1 MKELNKKVFR
11 TIFILLSLFI
21 VVIIAAY
28 NITTYKREYENVQ
41 RSLTIM
47 DRNTEFKPM
56 EKQPERKDFEN
67 SIPIPSEII
76 PEPKERDF
84 ENMVI
89 MDYEVYTV
97 KLNNGNIEN
106 IINHSED
113 ASDFNVEEIAKK
125 IIGKEQG
132 KKVGNLYNNQYAYNY
147 NEDTIVIVNTKSV
160 NERLLFELIRSVVV
174 LMLVE
179 VIIYTISILLTKRIT
194 KPAKEAFE
202 KQKDFIADA
211 SHELK
216 TPLAVII
223 ASSDE
228 LKKDEEN
235 EQYIE
240 NIKYESER
248 MNTLIRSLLDLSK
261 LEKGV
266 SIDSYKDENISK
278 IIEKTC
284 LTFEAVAFEKDL
296 TIDMNIAEDITFKC
310 SKDEIEKLTSII
322 LDNAIKHGKE
332 KTSITVNVCKEKNL
346 TKIEITNVGDPIKT
360 GDEEKIFER
369 FYRADKSRNREANRY
384 GLGLAIAKNIVTNH
398 NGTIKA
404 FSKDGKTTFEIKFN
418 KK

>member
-21 VVIIAAY
+21 VILIAAY
-28 NITTYKREYENVQ
+28 NITIYKREYESVQ
-41 RSLTIM
+41 RSLTMM
-47 DRNTEFKPM
+47 DRNKPM
-56 EKQPERKDFEN
+56 DKWLEHKESEN
-67 SIPIPSEII
+67 SSQMPGENI

-84 ENMVI
+84 DNMVI

-97 KLNNGNIEN
+97 KLNQGNIEN
-106 IINHSED
+106 IINHSEN
-113 ASDFNVEEIAKK
+113 ASDFNSKESAQQ
-125 IIGKEQG
+125 IIEKGQG
-132 KKVGNLYNNQYAYNY
+132 KSIGNLYNNQYAYNY
-147 NEDTIVIVNTKSV
+147 NGDTIIIVNTRSI
-160 NERLLFELIRSVVV
+160 NERLLFELLRSIAI
-174 LMLVE
+174 LLLGE
-179 VIIYTISILLTKRIT
+179 LIIYLAAKLLTRHIT
-194 KPAKEAFE
+194 KPAKESFE

-228 LKKDEEN
+228 LKKDKEN

-284 LTFEAVAFEKDL
+284 LTFEAIAFEKEL
-296 TIDMNIAEDITFKC
+296 MIDMNIEKDIILKC
-310 SKDEIEKLTSII
+310 SEEEIEKLIAII
-322 LDNAIKHGKE
+322 LDNAIKHGE
-332 KTSITVNVCKEKNL
+332 ERTTITVNVNKEKNSI
-346 TKIEITNVGDPIKT
+346 KIAITNIGDPIKSE
-360 GDEEKIFER
+360 DEEKIFER
-369 FYRADKSRNREANRY
+369 FYRADKSRKRESNRY

-398 NGTIKA
+398 NGTIRA
-404 FSKDGKTTFEIKFN
+404 FSKDGKTTFEIKIN